1 MNQNGLGLHLVF
13 TGAPGCGKGTQAR
26 RLKEKIAI
34 PHLSTGEM
42 LRAEAAKGTPLGLE
56 IKALIDGGN
65 LGLEIKALLDR
76 GEFATDEM
84 IIKMLSVRIDEDDCK
99 NGFILDGFPRT
110 LPQAEV
116 LEEMLAKKGI
126 KLDAVIEIQV
136 PDEIIMERILGRY
149 SCMTCGAG
157 YHDKFQKPKVY
168 GVCDV
173 CGGTDFYR
181 RVDDNRATVQNRLVN
196 YRALTYP
203 TIPYFEKKGLL
214 RCVDGTGTIEATS
227 KKIDDLLA
235 VA

>member
-1 MNQNGLGLHLVF
+1 MNANGLGLHIVL

-26 RLKEKIAI
+26 LLKERVAI

-42 LRAEAAKGTPLGLE
+42 LRAEAQTGSPLGLE

-65 LGLEIKALLDR
+65 LVP
-76 GEFATDEM
+76 DEM
-84 IIKMLSVRIDEDDCK
+84 IVQMLSKRIEADDCR

-116 LEEMLAKKGI
+116 LEKMLKEKGI
-126 KLDAVIEIQV
+126 TLDAVIEIQV

-149 SCMTCGAG
+149 ACMKCGQG
-157 YHDKFQKPKVY
+157 YHDKYQKPKVY
-168 GVCDV
+168 GVCDC
-173 CGGTDFYR
+173 CGGTEFYR
-181 RVDDNRATVQNRLVN
+181 RIDDNRGTVQNRLVN

-203 TIPYFEKKGLL
+203 TIPYFEQKGLL
-214 RCVDGTGTIEATS
+214 RCVDGTGSIEAVS
-227 KKIDDLLA
+227 KKIDSLLA

>member
-1 MNQNGLGLHLVF
+1 MNKNGLGLHVVF

-26 RLKEKIAI
+26 LLKERVDI

-56 IKALIDGGN
+56 IKALIDNGN
-65 LGLEIKALLDR
+65 LVPD
-76 GEFATDEM
+76 DM
-84 IIKMLSVRIDEDDCK
+84 IIKMLSERIDEDDCK

-110 LPQAEV
+110 LPQAKA
-116 LEEMLAKKGI
+116 LDEMLKKKEI

-149 SCMTCGAG
+149 ACMTCGQG

-168 GVCDV
+168 GVCDN

-181 RVDDNRATVQNRLVN
+181 RIDDNRETVQNRLVN

-203 TIPYFEKKGLL
+203 TIPYFEKEGLL
-214 RCVDGTGTIEATS
+214 RTVDGTGTIEAVA
-227 KKIDDLLA
+227 KKIDAILGIA
-235 VA
+235 TK

>member
-1 MNQNGLGLHLVF
+1 MNANGLGLHIVF

-42 LRAEAAKGTPLGLE
+42 LRAEAAKGTPLGLQ
-56 IKALIDGGN
+56 IKELIDGGN
-65 LGLEIKALLDR
+65 LVP
-76 GEFATDEM
+76 DEM
-84 IIKMLSVRIDEDDCK
+84 IIKMLSERIDQDDCK

-116 LEEMLAKKGI
+116 LEDMLSQKGI

-181 RVDDNRATVQNRLVN
+181 RVDDNRTTVQNRLVN

-227 KKIDDLLA
+227 KKVDDLLA